1 MSSNRKKAE
10 SIASSMMILVD
21 FDGAMVTDVVL
32 QCNRAARGLSL
43 VSVRLSVLEI
53 WCSVLGA
60 PNPYDR
66 STMAVN
72 KIMNG

>member
-32 QCNRAARGLSL
+32 QCNRAAKGFIA
-43 VSVRLSVLEI
+43 RLSPVSACGKSGVLYLGHQTHMTE
-53 WCSVLGA
+53 VLWQ
-60 PNPYDR
+60 
-66 STMAVN
+66 
-72 KIMNG
+72 